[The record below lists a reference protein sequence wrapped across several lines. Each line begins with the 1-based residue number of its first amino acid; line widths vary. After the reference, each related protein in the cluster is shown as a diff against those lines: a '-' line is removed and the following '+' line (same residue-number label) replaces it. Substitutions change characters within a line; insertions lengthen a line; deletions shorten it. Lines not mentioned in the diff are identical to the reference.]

1 MKNIKNKLFTS
12 ATCKSIVNKDE
23 KIVHVIASTGV
34 VDRHGESVN
43 PKGWKLDN
51 YLKNPVVLIAHDY
64 RSLPIGKAIKVW
76 VEDEKLQALLQIAN
90 TEAGKEV
97 FYLVEGGFL
106 NTVSV
111 GFIPTKYG
119 VAGQDQYTIM
129 EAELLEISFVAVP
142 ANPEALINND
152 VQSRFL
158 FLEKSIE
165 EAQYKGV
172 VPFESYEKDDSSS
185 WDGDKARKQLAKWA
199 SSDGSGD
206 KDKIDWGKYKKGFAW
221 FDEKNKEN
229 FGAYKLPHHYVKDG
243 KLVTVWSGV
252 KAAMGALLGAR
263 GGTDMPTEDRKGVY
277 NHLAKHYKDFD
288 KEVPEF
294 KEYTNE
300 ELFELDQ
307 KGLIDCGESIEVKK
321 EYLAK
326 IKSQAD
332 EIKSLKETIKSVM
345 EEVLKKYKVVEERVV
360 EKIIKVKDNEL
371 SEGATKLLYQIR
383 KEMRKS
389 DKYTGLSLKI
399 LNSLLKV
406 NSFDAKG
413 GEK

>member
-1 MKNIKNKLFTS
+1 MKNKLFTS
-12 ATCKSIVNKDE
+12 ATCKAVVNKDE

-34 VDRHGESVN
+34 IDRHGESVN
-43 PKGWKLDN
+43 PQGWLLDN
-51 YLKNPVVLIAHDY
+51 FKKNPVVLIAHDY
-64 RSLPIGKAIKVW
+64 RSLPIGKAVKVW
-76 VEDEKLQALLQIAN
+76 VEDEKLQAYIQIAD
-90 TEAGKEV
+90 TQEGREV
-97 FYLVEGGFL
+97 FYLIENGFL

-119 VAGQDQYTIM
+119 VSGQDPYTIM

-158 FLEKSIE
+158 FLEKSLD
-165 EAQYKGV
+165 EAQYKGA
-172 VPFESYEKDDSSS
+172 VPFESYEKDESSS

-206 KDKIDWGKYKKGFAW
+206 KDKIDWGKYKKGFGW
-221 FDEKNKEN
+221 FDEKDKEN
-229 FGAYKLPHHYVKDG
+229 FGSYKLPHHYVKDG
-243 KLVTVWSGV
+243 KLVTVWSGL

-263 GGTDMPTEDRKGVY
+263 GGTNIPAEDRKGVY
-277 NHLAKHYKDFD
+277 NHLAKHYKEFE
-288 KEVPEF
+288 KEAPEF

-307 KGLIDCGESIEVKK
+307 KGLIDCGEVLEINK

-326 IKSQAD
+326 IKKEAD
-332 EIKSLKETIKSVM
+332 EIRNLKKTIKSIL
-345 EEVLKKYKVVEERVV
+345 EEMFLKYKVVEEKVV
-360 EKIIKVKDNEL
+360 EKIIRVKDDEL
-371 SEGATKLLYQIR
+371 SEDAVKLLYKMR

-406 NSFDAKG
+406 SSSEGKG